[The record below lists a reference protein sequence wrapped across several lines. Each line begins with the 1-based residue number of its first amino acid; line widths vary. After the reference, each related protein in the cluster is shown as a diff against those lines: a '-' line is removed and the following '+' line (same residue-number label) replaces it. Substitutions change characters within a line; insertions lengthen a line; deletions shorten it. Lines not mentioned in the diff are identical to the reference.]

1 MLILLQISVPLDFV
15 RGCLLT
21 DIIFKILMPSCNT
34 DVSDAIADYNVDCG
48 NTDVSL
54 PRRLYVLRRH
64 VRHSFIPSPS
74 GTDRGFRYCS
84 GNGRDDPPKID
95 RMVSDTKQTTAIPL
109 PRKQMEV
116 TMEISHERWQSSASQ
131 TGHYMFSD
139 GQFGDKL
146 GGQNLDDDVESG
158 AEKYIPN

>member
-1 MLILLQISVPLDFV
+1 LTHPQLSAAFDLVRPCILAVAE
-15 RGCLLT
+15 
-21 DIIFKILMPSCNT
+21 DIIVNLRLFAMQMFMMPSLITMSIAATRMYRSLADFLFYT
-34 DVSDAIADYNVDCG
+34 DMYG
-48 NTDVSL
+48 SL
-54 PRRLYVLRRH
+54 I
-64 VRHSFIPSPS
+64 SPSS
-74 GTDRGFRYCS
+74 GTDRYGGRCS
-84 GNGRDDPPKID
+84 GNGSDSPPKID
-95 RMVSDTKQTTAIPL
+95 RVVLDTRWRSTVPL
-109 PRKQMEV
+109 PRKQMEM